1 MLKWLRTKYQTQK
14 TIRLKN
20 GKLSFFPREKP
31 VGIVGVTY
39 KRGLGSYVEFIP
51 GHIMIELEIT
61 A

>member
-1 MLKWLRTKYQTQK
+1 
-14 TIRLKN
+14 
-20 GKLSFFPREKP
+20 
-31 VGIVGVTY
+31 VTY